1 MVFFAA
7 TRRIQML
14 PKLYEIKVQGH
25 LEKHRIQTIEQ
36 LTIQHN
42 TNGQTVLL
50 GPIADQSALY
60 GLLNRLRDLGIP
72 LVSVNTVETEVA
84 NSKY

>member
-1 MVFFAA
+1 MW
-7 TRRIQML
+7 

-25 LEKHRIQTIEQ
+25 LEKRRIQTMEQFSIE
-36 LTIQHN
+36 HN
-42 TNGQTVLL
+42 PNGQTVLL

-72 LVSVNTVETEVA
+72 LVSVNAVEIDTAE
-84 NSKY
+84 SKCS